1 MKGIPRI
8 VEVKPLENMV
18 LSVLFENNILR
29 QYDVKPLIK
38 KYPAFADLKNNAL
51 FNLVAVGPGGFG
63 VIWNDE
69 IDLSE
74 YEIWVNGKT
83 VN

>member
-1 MKGIPRI
+1 MKEIPRI
-8 VEVKPLENMV
+8 KEVKPLDDMV
-18 LSVLFENNILR
+18 LSVLFENDICK
-29 QYDVKPLIK
+29 QYDIK
-38 KYPAFADLKNNAL
+38 LLLSKYPAFADLKNKFL
-51 FNLVAVGPGGFG
+51 FNLVSVGPGGYG

-74 YEIWVNGKT
+74 YEIWENGKT